1 MASPSLFKQALAG
14 AGITRNAQ
22 KKKEKT
28 EVIKLPA
35 ANLESD
41 NAANTSNSNEISE
54 SKTNRKKTFHKTRGI

>member
-22 KKKEKT
+22 KKKET

-35 ANLESD
+35 ADLESD

-54 SKTNRKKTFHKTRGI
+54 SKTNRKKTSHKTRGI